1 MTNYNNGK
9 IYKIESTLGDMVYYG
24 STTKQYLSQRMT
36 KHRSDYNRWLSGKD
50 AGKYRSFDLF
60 DEYGIEN
67 CKIVLVE
74 NFPCKSKDELTAREA
89 YYIRNFDCG
98 NKCVPGRT
106 YKEYIED
113 NKDKIL
119 ERKKQYRENNKDKIK
134 EYYQNNK
141 DKILEQNKQYRE
153 DNKDKIADQGKQY
166 REDNKDKIK
175 EYYQNNKDKILDRRK
190 QYRENNKDKIAEQQ
204 KITYTCI
211 CGSCICKG
219 NKGKHEQTKKHIK
232 FLESQ

>member
-1 MTNYNNGK
+1 MVNYNEGK

-67 CKIVLVE
+67 CKIILVE
-74 NFPCKSKDELTAREA
+74 NYPCKSKDELTAREA

-106 YKEYIED
+106 YKEYRENNKDKIAEQGKEYYQNNKDKFKQYRENNKDKIKQYRED

-141 DKILEQNKQYRE
+141 DKMKQYRE
-153 DNKDKIADQGKQY
+153 DNKDKIA
-166 REDNKDKIK
+166 
-175 EYYQNNKDKILDRRK
+175 
-190 QYRENNKDKIAEQQ
+190 EQQ
-204 KITYTCI
+204 KIKYTCI

-219 NKGKHEQTKKHIK
+219 KKVRHEQTKKHIK
-232 FLESQ
+232 FLESQLIK